1 MRPTSAQRVRDMRV
15 REDRTEKAIL
25 GIGCLG
31 VILYVIFWVVL
42 MTGIIFCLFAGAQ
55 YLRTH

>member
-1 MRPTSAQRVRDMRV
+1 MRV